1 METSSFQMDGIKEAR
16 PLFQNKLKMMNIKEE
31 ELTVM
36 PEDIFDLYGL
46 WANGICWNIGVK
58 MERNWKVGRLNTKL
72 LNFDLMLCVLKK

>member
-1 METSSFQMDGIKEAR
+1 METSSFQMDGNKEAR

-46 WANGICWNIGVK
+46 
-58 MERNWKVGRLNTKL
+58 
-72 LNFDLMLCVLKK
+72 

>member
-46 WANGICWNIGVK
+46 
-58 MERNWKVGRLNTKL
+58 
-72 LNFDLMLCVLKK
+72 